1 MVFAKNM
8 EPFLG
13 FSSREILAG
22 SPALFGCPLDLTSTY
37 RKGTGEAPQQIRLA
51 SDSIETYSPLLD
63 RDLSDTP
70 FSDLGDLEL
79 SGLSIEAALE
89 KIRETAAR
97 ILENGAKP
105 CCIGGEHTLT
115 FPIVQAVKV
124 AYPEILILHIDA
136 HSDLRDSYEGSSTNH
151 ATVMKLVSDLVGSD
165 RLVQLGIRAG
175 TRKEFDWMHETG
187 TLMQWTRGYQKEF
200 RRRIAVLPVY
210 LSLDLDVL
218 DPSCLPGTGNP
229 ESGGW
234 FYEDIEILFRILDR
248 INLVATDI
256 VELNPTLDQS
266 GASSIISAKII
277 REILLILGKR
287 H

>member
-124 AYPEILILHIDA
+124 VYPEILILHIDA

-175 TRKEFDWMHETG
+175 TREEFDWMHENG

-200 RRRIAVLPVY
+200 RRRIADLPVY